1 MIWNV
6 MQVDRLVT
14 KQRQLLIEYE
24 LFISKYF
31 LLHLDFEGKSRLFQ
45 SWLNVVDYYALNLD
59 YCVCFEFLPLVIPL
73 LAVLRFLL
81 RR

>member
-24 LFISKYF
+24 LFIGKYF

-45 SWLNVVDYYALNLD
+45 S
-59 YCVCFEFLPLVIPL
+59 
-73 LAVLRFLL
+73 
-81 RR
+81 